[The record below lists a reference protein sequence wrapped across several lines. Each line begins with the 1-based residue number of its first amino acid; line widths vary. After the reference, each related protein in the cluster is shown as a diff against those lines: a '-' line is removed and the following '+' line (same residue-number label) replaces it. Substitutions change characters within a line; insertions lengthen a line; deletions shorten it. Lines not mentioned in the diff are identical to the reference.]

1 MAEKLCLQWNDFKK
15 NTLSVLGRLR
25 KDNDFADVTLVCE
38 DGQQIEAH
46 KVILSAS
53 SPFFQSLLK
62 KNKHPHPLVYMRG
75 VNSEELV
82 AIVDFLYRGEA
93 NVYQESLDRFL
104 VIAEELQLEGLTGQ
118 SLNGTGEQTNYV
130 PDTENE
136 LRSNYRE
143 LDLKYPTPTPP
154 NLDRITIG
162 TENPAQNGI
171 LALLNS
177 NSSELEAL
185 NEQTDILMEKNLA
198 KNSSNGKTTYKC
210 KVCGKEAFHKND
222 LRKHIEANHL
232 EGVSIPCSQCE
243 KTFRSRNALARHIL
257 HNHKDRF

>member
-1 MAEKLCLQWNDFKK
+1 M
-15 NTLSVLGRLR
+15 
-25 KDNDFADVTLVCE
+25 DVTLASE
-38 DGQQIEAH
+38 DGKQIEAH
-46 KVILSAS
+46 KVILAMS
-53 SPFFQSLLK
+53 SPFFQNILK
-62 KNKHPHPLVYMRG
+62 RNKHPHPLIYMRG

-104 VIAEELQLEGLTGQ
+104 AIAEELQLEGLTGQ

-130 PDTENE
+130 PDTRNE

-143 LDLKYPTPTPP
+143 LDLKYPTPTTP
-154 NLDRITIG
+154 NLGRKTIG
-162 TENPAQNGI
+162 SENPAQNGI
-171 LALLNS
+171 LALVNS

-185 NEQTDILMEKNLA
+185 NEQTDILMEKSLA

-232 EGVSIPCSQCE
+232 EGVTLPCSACG
-243 KTFRSRNALARHIL
+243 KMFRSRARL
-257 HNHKDRF
+257 RKHKCSIE